1 MDNYIKKK
9 ELRDFSLIFGIGLP
23 VIVGVILPL
32 IYGHTFR
39 AWTLWI
45 GILSICLGIF
55 KPRILTY
62 PYKAWMAIGHFLGK
76 INSRIILGLVFIL
89 VVQPIAIIMKIFK
102 YDPLR
107 KKFEKK
113 KSYREIKKY
122 HKIDL
127 TRIF

>member
-1 MDNYIKKK
+1 
-9 ELRDFSLIFGIGLP
+9 
-23 VIVGVILPL
+23 
-32 IYGHTFR
+32 
-39 AWTLWI
+39 
-45 GILSICLGIF
+45 
-55 KPRILTY
+55 
-62 PYKAWMAIGHFLGK
+62 MAIGHFLGK